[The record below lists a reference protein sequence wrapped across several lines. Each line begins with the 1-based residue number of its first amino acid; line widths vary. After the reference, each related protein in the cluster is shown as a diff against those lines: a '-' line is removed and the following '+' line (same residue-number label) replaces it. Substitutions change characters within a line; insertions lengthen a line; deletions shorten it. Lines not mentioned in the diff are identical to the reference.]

1 MKLNLQ
7 HGDVKESID
16 SDGNLCYTYTF
27 TPTSADDEL
36 MLNTDEWAN
45 VDLEHIMLNK
55 GSTPLPF
62 EQNTVEKSQLA
73 QMFDNLHE
81 VSADFRNLKENLE
94 GQITANARGFEA
106 KYKEFLDHEDQR
118 EISNRT
124 EWEGLMKLTA
134 KGLTTSFNQKV
145 SDEAKKTLETSKSFT
160 KQTADG
166 LTASFEKKLTDS
178 AGNTLESAKSFT
190 IQTADEYKSVL
201 MKRIKD
207 GDQEVL
213 NALTRKAGS
222 LESLISDL
230 KAEQSSK
237 LTQTVNSFTTKIEDL
252 KKQQSSAITQT
263 QDLITSRVNDAKSG
277 METKIDQLS
286 NSISWR
292 VEQKVG
298 EKMTG
303 SKIISAINANT
314 SGVQIKGENIA
325 LDGNVTMN
333 NAFARK
339 LFVEK
344 LDAYDVK
351 AFMGSFGHVVA
362 SNLDAK
368 SITGFDTSF
377 IQSIWNRI
385 NGFTYIDGAGVTVNQ
400 YNNNRMKL
408 NQNGMHFTD
417 TYGNEIGNIGAS
429 YMKDNPDKKGLSFQ
443 IPPNRYMSW
452 SKKNDFVDDSYTIIM
467 EVGVDRKRS
476 VVIHGFLDVYQG
488 LNLYGSHI
496 DQAQKIMFINGTSYI
511 DQSESWLNLHGDW
524 GIKFYIRGGR
534 VISFD
539 YDNTNMFTNLDLHN
553 YTLSNYKTSSDRR
566 LKENIQFYE
575 LNALDLLNQVRY
587 VSFDWKK
594 DKKHAFG
601 FIAQEVQAIFPD
613 LITTTGNGYLGYD
626 PTLYTHFIGM
636 SVQQLYRKVIELQ
649 DEIEQLRNS

>member
-7 HGDVKESID
+7 HGDVKEAID
-16 SDGNLCYTYTF
+16 PDGNLCYTYTF

-36 MLNTDEWAN
+36 VLNTDEWAN

-94 GQITANARGFEA
+94 GQIVANAKGFEA
-106 KYKEFLDHEDQR
+106 KYKEFLEHEDKR
-118 EISNRT
+118 ETSNRS

-145 SDEAKKTLETSKSFT
+145 SDETGKVLE
-160 KQTADG
+160 
-166 LTASFEKKLTDS
+166 
-178 AGNTLESAKSFT
+178 NAKSFT
-190 IQTADEYKSVL
+190 TQTADEYKSVL
-201 MKRIKD
+201 IQQIKD

-303 SKIISAINANT
+303 SKIISAINTNT
-314 SGVQIKGENIA
+314 SGVQIKGENIN

-351 AFMGSFGHVVA
+351 AFMGSFGHVIA

-400 YNNNRMKL
+400 YNNNKMKL

-626 PTLYTHFIGM
+626 PNLYTHFIGM
-636 SVQQLYRKVIELQ
+636 SVQQLYRKVVELEN
-649 DEIEQLRNS
+649 EIEQLRNS

>member
-7 HGDVKESID
+7 HGDVKEAID

-36 MLNTDEWAN
+36 VLNTDEWAN

-94 GQITANARGFEA
+94 GQIVANAKGFEA
-106 KYKEFLDHEDQR
+106 KYKEFLDHEDKR
-118 EISNRT
+118 EISNRS

-134 KGLTTSFNQKV
+134 KGLTTSFNQKI
-145 SDEAKKTLETSKSFT
+145 SDETGKVLE
-160 KQTADG
+160 
-166 LTASFEKKLTDS
+166 
-178 AGNTLESAKSFT
+178 NAKSFT
-190 IQTADEYKSVL
+190 TQTANEYKSVL
-201 MKRIKD
+201 IQQIKD

-230 KAEQSSK
+230 KAEQSSQ

-252 KKQQSSAITQT
+252 KEQQSSAIAQT
-263 QDLITSRVNDAKSG
+263 QNLITSRVNDAKSG

-314 SGVQIKGENIA
+314 SGVQIKGENIN

-400 YNNNRMKL
+400 YNNNKMKL

-417 TYGNEIGNIGAS
+417 NYGNEIGNIGAS
-429 YMKDNPDKKGLSFQ
+429 YMKDDPDKKGLSFQ

-524 GIKFYIRGGR
+524 GIKFYIRGSR
-534 VISFD
+534 AISFD
-539 YDNTNMFTNLDLHN
+539 SDTTNMFTNLDLHN
-553 YTLSNYKTSSDRR
+553 KTLSNYNTSSDRR

-601 FIAQEVQAIFPD
+601 FIDQEMQAIFPD

-626 PTLYTHFIGM
+626 PNLYTHFIGM

>member
-7 HGDVKESID
+7 HGDVKEAID
-16 SDGNLCYTYTF
+16 PDGNLCYTYTF

-36 MLNTDEWAN
+36 VLNTDEWAN

-94 GQITANARGFEA
+94 GQIVANAKGFEA
-106 KYKEFLDHEDQR
+106 KYKEFLEHEDKR
-118 EISNRT
+118 EISNRS

-134 KGLTTSFNQKV
+134 KGLTTSFNQKI
-145 SDEAKKTLETSKSFT
+145 SDETGKVLE
-160 KQTADG
+160 
-166 LTASFEKKLTDS
+166 
-178 AGNTLESAKSFT
+178 NAKSFT
-190 IQTADEYKSVL
+190 TQTADEYKSVL

-252 KKQQSSAITQT
+252 KEQQSSAIAQT
-263 QDLITSRVNDAKSG
+263 QDLITSRVTDVKNG
-277 METKIDQLS
+277 MQTKIDQLN

-314 SGVQIKGENIA
+314 SGVQIKGENIN

-400 YNNNRMKL
+400 YNNNKMKL

-417 TYGNEIGNIGAS
+417 NYGNEIGNIGAS
-429 YMKDNPDKKGLSFQ
+429 YMKDDPDKKGLSFQ

-511 DQSESWLNLHGDW
+511 DQSESWLKLHGDW
-524 GIKFYIRGGR
+524 GIKFYIRGSR
-534 VISFD
+534 VIDFD
-539 YDNTNMFTNLDLHN
+539 YENTNMFTNLDLHN
-553 YTLSNYKTSSDRR
+553 YTLSNYNTSSDRR

>member
-7 HGDVKESID
+7 HGDVQEAID

-36 MLNTDEWAN
+36 VLNTDEWAN

-94 GQITANARGFEA
+94 GQIVANAKGFEA
-106 KYKEFLDHEDQR
+106 KYKEFLEHEDKR
-118 EISNRT
+118 ETSNRS

-145 SDEAKKTLETSKSFT
+145 SDEAGKVLE
-160 KQTADG
+160 
-166 LTASFEKKLTDS
+166 
-178 AGNTLESAKSFT
+178 NAKSFT
-190 IQTADEYKSVL
+190 TQTADEYKSVL
-201 MKRIKD
+201 IQQIKD

-230 KAEQSSK
+230 KAEQSSQ

-252 KKQQSSAITQT
+252 KEQQSSAIAQT
-263 QDLITSRVNDAKSG
+263 QNLITSRVNDAKSG

-400 YNNNRMKL
+400 YNNNKMKL

-417 TYGNEIGNIGAS
+417 TYGSEIGNIGAS

-511 DQSESWLNLHGDW
+511 DQSESWLSLHGDW
-524 GIKFYIRGGR
+524 GIKFYIRGSR
-534 VISFD
+534 AISFD
-539 YDNTNMFTNLDLHN
+539 SDTTNMFTNLDLHN
-553 YTLSNYKTSSDRR
+553 KTLSNYNTSSDRR

-601 FIAQEVQAIFPD
+601 FIAQEMQAIFSD

-626 PTLYTHFIGM
+626 PNLYTHFIGM

>member
-7 HGDVKESID
+7 HGDVQEAID
-16 SDGNLCYTYTF
+16 PDGNLCYTYTF

-36 MLNTDEWAN
+36 VLNTDEWAN

-94 GQITANARGFEA
+94 GQIVANAKGFEA
-106 KYKEFLDHEDQR
+106 KYKEFLEHEDKR
-118 EISNRT
+118 ETSNRS

-145 SDEAKKTLETSKSFT
+145 SDEAGKVLE
-160 KQTADG
+160 
-166 LTASFEKKLTDS
+166 
-178 AGNTLESAKSFT
+178 NAKSFT
-190 IQTADEYKSVL
+190 TQTANEYTSVL

-230 KAEQSSK
+230 KAEQSSQ
-237 LTQTVNSFTTKIEDL
+237 LTQTTNSFTTKIEDL
-252 KKQQSSAITQT
+252 KRQQSSAIAQT

-362 SNLDAK
+362 SNLDAH

-400 YNNNRMKL
+400 YNNNKMKL

-429 YMKDNPDKKGLSFQ
+429 YMKDDPDKKGLSFQ

-524 GIKFYIRGGR
+524 GIKFFIREGR

-626 PTLYTHFIGM
+626 PNLYTHFIGM

>member
-1 MKLNLQ
+1 MTIHIR
-7 HGDVKESID
+7 HGDLEPKSID
-16 SDGNLCYTYTF
+16 PDGNLCYTYTF

-36 MLNTDEWAN
+36 VLNTDEWAN

-94 GQITANARGFEA
+94 GQIVANAKGFEA
-106 KYKEFLDHEDQR
+106 KYKEFLEHEDKR
-118 EISNRT
+118 EISNRS

-145 SDEAKKTLETSKSFT
+145 SDEAGKVLE
-160 KQTADG
+160 
-166 LTASFEKKLTDS
+166 
-178 AGNTLESAKSFT
+178 NAKSFT
-190 IQTADEYKSVL
+190 TQTANEYTSVL

-230 KAEQSSK
+230 KAEQSSQ
-237 LTQTVNSFTTKIEDL
+237 LTQTTNSFTTKIEDL
-252 KKQQSSAITQT
+252 KKQQSSAIAQT
-263 QDLITSRVNDAKSG
+263 QNLITSRVNDAKSG

-400 YNNNRMKL
+400 YNNNKMKL

-417 TYGNEIGNIGAS
+417 TYGSEIGNIGAS

-511 DQSESWLNLHGDW
+511 DQSESWLSLHGDW
-524 GIKFYIRGGR
+524 GIKFYIRGSR
-534 VISFD
+534 AISFD
-539 YDNTNMFTNLDLHN
+539 SDTTNMFTNLDLHN
-553 YTLSNYKTSSDRR
+553 HTLSNYTESSDRR

-626 PTLYTHFIGM
+626 PNLYTHFIGM

>member
-7 HGDVKESID
+7 HGDVKEAID
-16 SDGNLCYTYTF
+16 SDGKLCYTYTF

-36 MLNTDEWAN
+36 VLNTDEWAN

-94 GQITANARGFEA
+94 GQIVANAKGFEA
-106 KYKEFLDHEDQR
+106 KYKEFLEYEDKR

-134 KGLTTSFNQKV
+134 KGLTTSFNQKI
-145 SDEAKKTLETSKSFT
+145 SDETGKVLE
-160 KQTADG
+160 
-166 LTASFEKKLTDS
+166 
-178 AGNTLESAKSFT
+178 NAKSFT
-190 IQTADEYKSVL
+190 TQTADEYKSVL
-201 MKRIKD
+201 IRQIKD

-252 KKQQSSAITQT
+252 KEQQSSAIAQT
-263 QDLITSRVNDAKSG
+263 QDLITSRVTDVKNG
-277 METKIDQLS
+277 MQTKIDQLN

-303 SKIISAINANT
+303 SKIISAINANS
-314 SGVQIKGENIA
+314 SGVQIKGENIN

-362 SNLDAK
+362 SNLDAR

-400 YNNNRMKL
+400 YNNNKMKL

-417 TYGNEIGNIGAS
+417 NYGNEIGNIGAS

-524 GIKFYIRGGR
+524 GIKFYIRGSR

-539 YDNTNMFTNLDLHN
+539 SETTNMSTNLDLHN
-553 YTLSNYKTSSDRR
+553 HTLSNYTESSDRR

-575 LNALDLLNQVRY
+575 LDALDLLNQVRY

-626 PTLYTHFIGM
+626 PNLYTHFIGM

>member
-16 SDGNLCYTYTF
+16 PDGNLCYTYTF

-36 MLNTDEWAN
+36 VLNTDEWAN

-94 GQITANARGFEA
+94 GQIVANAKGFEA
-106 KYKEFLDHEDQR
+106 KYKEFLEHEDKR
-118 EISNRT
+118 ETSNRS

-145 SDEAKKTLETSKSFT
+145 SDEAGKVLE
-160 KQTADG
+160 
-166 LTASFEKKLTDS
+166 
-178 AGNTLESAKSFT
+178 NAKSFT
-190 IQTADEYKSVL
+190 TQTADEYKSVL
-201 MKRIKD
+201 IQQIKD

-213 NALTRKAGS
+213 NALSRKAGS

-230 KAEQSSK
+230 KAEQSSQ

-252 KKQQSSAITQT
+252 KEQQSSAIAQT
-263 QDLITSRVNDAKSG
+263 QDLITSRVTDVKNG
-277 METKIDQLS
+277 MQTKIDQLN

-314 SGVQIKGENIA
+314 SGVQIKGENIN

-524 GIKFYIRGGR
+524 GIKFYIRGSQ

-539 YDNTNMFTNLDLHN
+539 SETTNMSTDLDLHN
-553 YTLSNYKTSSDRR
+553 HTLSNYTESSDRR

-601 FIAQEVQAIFPD
+601 FIAQEVQAIFSD

-626 PTLYTHFIGM
+626 PNLYTHFIGM

>member
-7 HGDVKESID
+7 HGDVKEAID
-16 SDGNLCYTYTF
+16 PDGNLCYTYTF

-36 MLNTDEWAN
+36 VLNTDEWAN

-73 QMFDNLHE
+73 QMLDNLHE

-106 KYKEFLDHEDQR
+106 KYKAFLDHEDKR
-118 EISNRT
+118 ETSNRS

-145 SDEAKKTLETSKSFT
+145 SDEAGKVLE
-160 KQTADG
+160 
-166 LTASFEKKLTDS
+166 
-178 AGNTLESAKSFT
+178 NAKSFT
-190 IQTADEYKSVL
+190 TQTANEYTSVL

-230 KAEQSSK
+230 KAEQSSQ
-237 LTQTVNSFTTKIEDL
+237 LTQTTNSFTTKIEDL
-252 KKQQSSAITQT
+252 KRQQSSAIAQT

>member
-16 SDGNLCYTYTF
+16 PDGNLCYTYTF

-36 MLNTDEWAN
+36 VLNTDEWAN

-94 GQITANARGFEA
+94 GQIVANAKGFEA
-106 KYKEFLDHEDQR
+106 KYKEFLEHEDKR
-118 EISNRT
+118 ETSNRS

-145 SDEAKKTLETSKSFT
+145 SDEAGKVLE
-160 KQTADG
+160 
-166 LTASFEKKLTDS
+166 
-178 AGNTLESAKSFT
+178 NAKSFT
-190 IQTADEYKSVL
+190 TQTADEYKSVL
-201 MKRIKD
+201 IQQIKD

-213 NALTRKAGS
+213 NALSRKAGS

-230 KAEQSSK
+230 KAEQSSQ

-252 KKQQSSAITQT
+252 KEQQSSAIAQT
-263 QDLITSRVNDAKSG
+263 QDLITSRVTDVKNG
-277 METKIDQLS
+277 MQTKIDQLN

-314 SGVQIKGENIA
+314 SGVQIKGENIN

-400 YNNNRMKL
+400 YNNNKMKL

-417 TYGNEIGNIGAS
+417 IYGNEIGNIGAS
-429 YMKDNPDKKGLSFQ
+429 YMKDDPDKKGLSFQ

-511 DQSESWLNLHGDW
+511 DQSESWLKLHGDW

-534 VISFD
+534 VIDFD
-539 YDNTNMFTNLDLHN
+539 YENTNMFTNLDLHN
-553 YTLSNYKTSSDRR
+553 HTLSNYTESSDRR

-626 PTLYTHFIGM
+626 PNLYTHFIGM

>member
-7 HGDVKESID
+7 HGDVKEAID

-36 MLNTDEWAN
+36 VLNTDEWAN

-94 GQITANARGFEA
+94 GQIVANAKGFEA
-106 KYKEFLDHEDQR
+106 KYKEFLDHEDKR
-118 EISNRT
+118 EISNRS

-134 KGLTTSFNQKV
+134 KGLTTSFNQKI
-145 SDEAKKTLETSKSFT
+145 SDETGKVLE
-160 KQTADG
+160 
-166 LTASFEKKLTDS
+166 
-178 AGNTLESAKSFT
+178 NAKSFT
-190 IQTADEYKSVL
+190 TQTANEYKSVL
-201 MKRIKD
+201 IQQIKD

-230 KAEQSSK
+230 KAEQSSQ

-252 KKQQSSAITQT
+252 KEQQSSAIAQT
-263 QDLITSRVNDAKSG
+263 QNLITSRVNDAKSG

-314 SGVQIKGENIA
+314 SGVQIKGENIN

-400 YNNNRMKL
+400 YNNNKMKL

-417 TYGNEIGNIGAS
+417 NYGNEIGNIGAS
-429 YMKDNPDKKGLSFQ
+429 YMKDDPDKKGLSFQ

-524 GIKFYIRGGR
+524 GIKFYIRGSR
-534 VISFD
+534 AISFD
-539 YDNTNMFTNLDLHN
+539 SDTTNMFTNLDLHN
-553 YTLSNYKTSSDRR
+553 KTLSNYNTSSDRR

-601 FIAQEVQAIFPD
+601 FIAQEMQAIFPD

-626 PTLYTHFIGM
+626 PNLYTHFIGM

>member
-7 HGDVKESID
+7 HGDVKEAID
-16 SDGNLCYTYTF
+16 PDGNLCYTYTF

-36 MLNTDEWAN
+36 VLNTDEWAN

-94 GQITANARGFEA
+94 GQIVANAKGFEA

-134 KGLTTSFNQKV
+134 KGLTTSFNQKI
-145 SDEAKKTLETSKSFT
+145 SDETGKVLE
-160 KQTADG
+160 
-166 LTASFEKKLTDS
+166 
-178 AGNTLESAKSFT
+178 NAKSFT
-190 IQTADEYKSVL
+190 TQTANEYTSVL

-252 KKQQSSAITQT
+252 KRQQSSAIAQT

-362 SNLDAK
+362 SNLDAH

-400 YNNNRMKL
+400 YNNNKMKL

-429 YMKDNPDKKGLSFQ
+429 YMKDDPDKKGLSFQ

-511 DQSESWLNLHGDW
+511 DQSESWLKLHGDW
-524 GIKFYIRGGR
+524 GIKFYIRGSR
-534 VISFD
+534 VIDFD
-539 YDNTNMFTNLDLHN
+539 YENTNMFTNLDLHN
-553 YTLSNYKTSSDRR
+553 YTLSNYNTSSDRR

-626 PTLYTHFIGM
+626 PNLYTHFIGM

>member
-1 MKLNLQ
+1 MTIHIR
-7 HGDVKESID
+7 HGDLEPKSID
-16 SDGNLCYTYTF
+16 PDGNLCYTYTF

-36 MLNTDEWAN
+36 VLNTDEWAN

-73 QMFDNLHE
+73 QMLDNLHE

-94 GQITANARGFEA
+94 GQIVANAKGFEA
-106 KYKEFLDHEDQR
+106 KYKEFLEHEDKR
-118 EISNRT
+118 ETSNRS

-145 SDEAKKTLETSKSFT
+145 SDEAGKVLE
-160 KQTADG
+160 
-166 LTASFEKKLTDS
+166 
-178 AGNTLESAKSFT
+178 NAKSFT
-190 IQTADEYKSVL
+190 TQTANEYTSVL

-230 KAEQSSK
+230 KAEQSSQ
-237 LTQTVNSFTTKIEDL
+237 LTQTTNSFTTKIEDL
-252 KKQQSSAITQT
+252 KRQQSSAIAQT

-344 LDAYDVK
+344 LDTYDVK
-351 AFMGSFGHVVA
+351 AFMGSFGHVIA

-400 YNNNRMKL
+400 YNNNKMKL

-417 TYGNEIGNIGAS
+417 NYGNEIGNIGAS
-429 YMKDNPDKKGLSFQ
+429 YMKDDPDKKGLSFQ

-496 DQAQKIMFINGTSYI
+496 DQAQKIMFTNGTSYI
-511 DQSESWLNLHGDW
+511 DQSESWLKLHGDW
-524 GIKFYIRGGR
+524 GIKFYIRGSR
-534 VISFD
+534 VIDFD
-539 YDNTNMFTNLDLHN
+539 YENTNMFTNLDLHN
-553 YTLSNYKTSSDRR
+553 YTLSNYNTSSDRR

-601 FIAQEVQAIFPD
+601 FIAQEVQAIFSD

-626 PTLYTHFIGM
+626 PNLYTHFIGM
-636 SVQQLYRKVIELQ
+636 SVQQLYRKVVELEN
-649 DEIEQLRNS
+649 EIEQLRNS

>member
-1 MKLNLQ
+1 MTIHIR
-7 HGDVKESID
+7 HGDLEPKSID
-16 SDGNLCYTYTF
+16 PDGNLCYTYTF

-36 MLNTDEWAN
+36 VLNTDEWAN

-73 QMFDNLHE
+73 QMLDNLHE

-94 GQITANARGFEA
+94 GQIVANAKGFEA
-106 KYKEFLDHEDQR
+106 KYKEFLEHEDKR
-118 EISNRT
+118 ETSNRS

-145 SDEAKKTLETSKSFT
+145 SDEAGKVLE
-160 KQTADG
+160 
-166 LTASFEKKLTDS
+166 
-178 AGNTLESAKSFT
+178 NAKSFT
-190 IQTADEYKSVL
+190 TQTANEYTSVL

-230 KAEQSSK
+230 KAEQSSQ
-237 LTQTVNSFTTKIEDL
+237 LTQTTNSFTTKIEDL
-252 KKQQSSAITQT
+252 KRQQSSAIAQT

-344 LDAYDVK
+344 LDTYDVK
-351 AFMGSFGHVVA
+351 AFMGSFGHVIA

-400 YNNNRMKL
+400 YNNNKMKL

-417 TYGNEIGNIGAS
+417 TYGSEIGNIGAS

-511 DQSESWLNLHGDW
+511 DQSASWLNLHGDW
-524 GIKFYIRGGR
+524 GIKFYIRGSQ

-539 YDNTNMFTNLDLHN
+539 SETTNMSTDLDLHN
-553 YTLSNYKTSSDRR
+553 HTLSNYTESSDRR

-601 FIAQEVQAIFPD
+601 FIAQEVQAIFSD

-626 PTLYTHFIGM
+626 PNLYTHFIGM

>member
-7 HGDVKESID
+7 HGDVKEAID

-36 MLNTDEWAN
+36 VLNTDEWAN

-106 KYKEFLDHEDQR
+106 KYKEFLEHEDKR

-124 EWEGLMKLTA
+124 EWEDLMKLTA

-145 SDEAKKTLETSKSFT
+145 SDEAGKVLE
-160 KQTADG
+160 
-166 LTASFEKKLTDS
+166 
-178 AGNTLESAKSFT
+178 NAKSFT
-190 IQTADEYKSVL
+190 TQTANEYTSVL

-230 KAEQSSK
+230 KAEQSSQ
-237 LTQTVNSFTTKIEDL
+237 LTQTTNSFTTKIEDL
-252 KKQQSSAITQT
+252 KRQQSSAIAQT

-314 SGVQIKGENIA
+314 SGVQIKGENIN

-351 AFMGSFGHVVA
+351 AFMGSFGHVIA

-400 YNNNRMKL
+400 YNNNKMKL

-417 TYGNEIGNIGAS
+417 NYGNEIGNIGAS

-524 GIKFYIRGGR
+524 GIKFYIRGSR
-534 VISFD
+534 AISFD
-539 YDNTNMFTNLDLHN
+539 SETTNMSTDLDLHN
-553 YTLSNYKTSSDRR
+553 HTLSNYTESSDRR

-601 FIAQEVQAIFPD
+601 FIAQEVQAIFSD

-626 PTLYTHFIGM
+626 PNLYTHFIGM
-636 SVQQLYRKVIELQ
+636 SVQQLYRKVMELQ
-649 DEIEQLRNS
+649 DEIKQLRNS

>member
-7 HGDVKESID
+7 HGDVQEAID
-16 SDGNLCYTYTF
+16 PDGNLCYTYTF

-36 MLNTDEWAN
+36 VLNTDEWAN

-94 GQITANARGFEA
+94 GQIVANAKGFEA
-106 KYKEFLDHEDQR
+106 KYKEFLEHEDKR

-124 EWEGLMKLTA
+124 EWEDLMKLTA

-145 SDEAKKTLETSKSFT
+145 SDEAGKVLE
-160 KQTADG
+160 
-166 LTASFEKKLTDS
+166 
-178 AGNTLESAKSFT
+178 NAKSFT
-190 IQTADEYKSVL
+190 TQTANEYTSVL

-230 KAEQSSK
+230 KAEQSSQ
-237 LTQTVNSFTTKIEDL
+237 LTQTVNSFTAKIEDL
-252 KKQQSSAITQT
+252 KRQQSSAIAQT
-263 QDLITSRVNDAKSG
+263 QDLITSRVTDVKNG
-277 METKIDQLS
+277 MQTKIDQLN

-314 SGVQIKGENIA
+314 SGVQIKGENIN

-362 SNLDAK
+362 SNLDAH

-400 YNNNRMKL
+400 YNNNKMKL

-417 TYGNEIGNIGAS
+417 NYGNEIGNIGAS
-429 YMKDNPDKKGLSFQ
+429 YMKDDPDKKGLSFQ

-524 GIKFYIRGGR
+524 GIKFFIRGGR

-626 PTLYTHFIGM
+626 PNLYTHFIGM

>member
-7 HGDVKESID
+7 HGDVKEAID

-36 MLNTDEWAN
+36 VLNTDEWAN

-106 KYKEFLDHEDQR
+106 KYKEFLEHEDKR

-124 EWEGLMKLTA
+124 EWEDLMKLTA

-145 SDEAKKTLETSKSFT
+145 SDEAGKVLE
-160 KQTADG
+160 
-166 LTASFEKKLTDS
+166 
-178 AGNTLESAKSFT
+178 NAKSFT
-190 IQTADEYKSVL
+190 TQTANEYTSVL

-230 KAEQSSK
+230 KAEQSSQ
-237 LTQTVNSFTTKIEDL
+237 LTQTTNSFTTKIEDL
-252 KKQQSSAITQT
+252 KRQQSSAIAQT

-314 SGVQIKGENIA
+314 SGVQIKGENIN

-400 YNNNRMKL
+400 YNNNKMKL

-429 YMKDNPDKKGLSFQ
+429 YMKDDPDKKGLSFQ

>member
-7 HGDVKESID
+7 HGDVQEAID
-16 SDGNLCYTYTF
+16 PDGNLCYTYTF

-36 MLNTDEWAN
+36 VLNTDEWAN

-94 GQITANARGFEA
+94 GQIVANAKGFEA
-106 KYKEFLDHEDQR
+106 KYKEFLEHEDKR
-118 EISNRT
+118 EMSNRS

-134 KGLTTSFNQKV
+134 KGLTTSFNQKI
-145 SDEAKKTLETSKSFT
+145 SDETGKVLE
-160 KQTADG
+160 
-166 LTASFEKKLTDS
+166 
-178 AGNTLESAKSFT
+178 NAKSFT
-190 IQTADEYKSVL
+190 TQTADEYKSVL

-252 KKQQSSAITQT
+252 KRQQSSAIAQT

-377 IQSIWNRI
+377 IQSIWNKI

-400 YNNNRMKL
+400 YNNNKMKL

-429 YMKDNPDKKGLSFQ
+429 YMKDDPDKKGLSFQ

-511 DQSESWLNLHGDW
+511 DQSESWLKLHGDW
-524 GIKFYIRGGR
+524 GIKFYIRGSR
-534 VISFD
+534 VIDFD
-539 YDNTNMFTNLDLHN
+539 YENTNMFTNLDLHN
-553 YTLSNYKTSSDRR
+553 YTLSNYNTSSDRR

-575 LNALDLLNQVRY
+575 LDALDLLNQVRY

>member
-7 HGDVKESID
+7 HGDVQEAID

-36 MLNTDEWAN
+36 VLNTDEWAN

-94 GQITANARGFEA
+94 GQIVANAKGFEA
-106 KYKEFLDHEDQR
+106 KYKEFLEHEDKR

-145 SDEAKKTLETSKSFT
+145 SDETGKVLE
-160 KQTADG
+160 
-166 LTASFEKKLTDS
+166 
-178 AGNTLESAKSFT
+178 NAKSFT
-190 IQTADEYKSVL
+190 TQTANEYTSVL

-252 KKQQSSAITQT
+252 KEQQSSAIAQT

-314 SGVQIKGENIA
+314 SGVQIKGENIN

-400 YNNNRMKL
+400 YNNNKMKL

-417 TYGNEIGNIGAS
+417 TYGSEIGNIGAS

-626 PTLYTHFIGM
+626 PNLYTHFIGM
-636 SVQQLYRKVIELQ
+636 SVQQLYRKVVELEN
-649 DEIEQLRNS
+649 EIEQLRNS

>member
-7 HGDVKESID
+7 HGDVKEAID

-36 MLNTDEWAN
+36 VLNTDEWAN

-73 QMFDNLHE
+73 QMLDNLHE

-106 KYKEFLDHEDQR
+106 KYKAFLDHEDKR
-118 EISNRT
+118 ETSNRS

-145 SDEAKKTLETSKSFT
+145 SDEAGKVLE
-160 KQTADG
+160 
-166 LTASFEKKLTDS
+166 
-178 AGNTLESAKSFT
+178 NAKSFT
-190 IQTADEYKSVL
+190 TQTANEYTSVL

-230 KAEQSSK
+230 KAEQSSQ
-237 LTQTVNSFTTKIEDL
+237 LTQTTNSFTTKIEDL
-252 KKQQSSAITQT
+252 KRQQSSAIAQT

-626 PTLYTHFIGM
+626 PNLYTHFIGM
-636 SVQQLYRKVIELQ
+636 SVQQLYRKVVELEN
-649 DEIEQLRNS
+649 EIEQLRNS

>member
-7 HGDVKESID
+7 HGDVKEAID
-16 SDGNLCYTYTF
+16 PDGNLCYTYTF

-36 MLNTDEWAN
+36 VLNTDEWAN

-94 GQITANARGFEA
+94 GQIVANAKGFEA
-106 KYKEFLDHEDQR
+106 KYKEFLEHEDKR
-118 EISNRT
+118 EISNRS

-134 KGLTTSFNQKV
+134 KGLTTSFNQKI
-145 SDEAKKTLETSKSFT
+145 SDETGKVLE
-160 KQTADG
+160 
-166 LTASFEKKLTDS
+166 
-178 AGNTLESAKSFT
+178 NAKSFT
-190 IQTADEYKSVL
+190 TQTANEYTSVL

-252 KKQQSSAITQT
+252 KRQQSSAIAQT

-362 SNLDAK
+362 SNLDAH

-400 YNNNRMKL
+400 YNNNKMKL

-429 YMKDNPDKKGLSFQ
+429 YMKDDPDKKGLSFQ
-443 IPPNRYMSW
+443 IPLIDICLGL
-452 SKKNDFVDDSYTIIM
+452 KK
-467 EVGVDRKRS
+467 
-476 VVIHGFLDVYQG
+476 
-488 LNLYGSHI
+488 
-496 DQAQKIMFINGTSYI
+496 
-511 DQSESWLNLHGDW
+511 
-524 GIKFYIRGGR
+524 
-534 VISFD
+534 
-539 YDNTNMFTNLDLHN
+539 
-553 YTLSNYKTSSDRR
+553 
-566 LKENIQFYE
+566 
-575 LNALDLLNQVRY
+575 
-587 VSFDWKK
+587 
-594 DKKHAFG
+594 
-601 FIAQEVQAIFPD
+601 
-613 LITTTGNGYLGYD
+613 
-626 PTLYTHFIGM
+626 
-636 SVQQLYRKVIELQ
+636 
-649 DEIEQLRNS
+649 

>member
-7 HGDVKESID
+7 HGDVQESID

-36 MLNTDEWAN
+36 VLNTDEWAN

-94 GQITANARGFEA
+94 GQIVANAKGFEA
-106 KYKEFLDHEDQR
+106 KYKEFLEHEDKR
-118 EISNRT
+118 EISNRS

-134 KGLTTSFNQKV
+134 KGLTTSFNQKI
-145 SDEAKKTLETSKSFT
+145 SDETGKVLE
-160 KQTADG
+160 
-166 LTASFEKKLTDS
+166 
-178 AGNTLESAKSFT
+178 NAKSFT
-190 IQTADEYKSVL
+190 TQTADEYKSVL
-201 MKRIKD
+201 IRQIKE

-213 NALTRKAGS
+213 NALSRKAGS

-230 KAEQSSK
+230 KTEQSSQ

-252 KKQQSSAITQT
+252 KQQQSSAIAQT
-263 QDLITSRVNDAKSG
+263 QDLITSRVTDVKNG
-277 METKIDQLS
+277 MQTKIDQLN

-314 SGVQIKGENIA
+314 SGVQIKGENIN

-417 TYGNEIGNIGAS
+417 TYGSEIGNIGAS

-626 PTLYTHFIGM
+626 PNLYTHFIGM

>member
-1 MKLNLQ
+1 MTIHIR
-7 HGDVKESID
+7 HGDLEPKSID
-16 SDGNLCYTYTF
+16 PDGNLCYTYTF

-36 MLNTDEWAN
+36 VLNTDEWAN

-55 GSTPLPF
+55 GATPLPF

-94 GQITANARGFEA
+94 GQIVANAKGFEA
-106 KYKEFLDHEDQR
+106 KYKEFLEHEDKR
-118 EISNRT
+118 ETSNRS

-145 SDEAKKTLETSKSFT
+145 SDEAGKVLE
-160 KQTADG
+160 
-166 LTASFEKKLTDS
+166 
-178 AGNTLESAKSFT
+178 NAKSFT
-190 IQTADEYKSVL
+190 TQTANEYTSVL
-201 MKRIKD
+201 MKWIKD

-252 KKQQSSAITQT
+252 KEQQSSAIAQT
-263 QDLITSRVNDAKSG
+263 QNLITSRVNDAKSG

-292 VEQKVG
+292 VEQKVNNS
-298 EKMTG
+298 MTG

-400 YNNNRMKL
+400 YNNNKMKL

-429 YMKDNPDKKGLSFQ
+429 YMKDDPDKKGLSFQ

-524 GIKFYIRGGR
+524 GIKFYIRGSR
-534 VISFD
+534 AISFD

-626 PTLYTHFIGM
+626 PNLYTHFIGM

>member
-7 HGDVKESID
+7 RGDVQEAID

-36 MLNTDEWAN
+36 VLNTDEWAN

-94 GQITANARGFEA
+94 GQIVANAKGFEA
-106 KYKEFLDHEDQR
+106 KYKEFLDREDKR

-134 KGLTTSFNQKV
+134 KELTTSFNQKV
-145 SDEAKKTLETSKSFT
+145 SDEAGKVLE
-160 KQTADG
+160 
-166 LTASFEKKLTDS
+166 
-178 AGNTLESAKSFT
+178 NAKSFT
-190 IQTADEYKSVL
+190 TQTANEYTSVL

-230 KAEQSSK
+230 KAEQSSQ

-252 KKQQSSAITQT
+252 KEQQSSAIAQT
-263 QDLITSRVNDAKSG
+263 QNLITSRVNDAKSG

-400 YNNNRMKL
+400 YNNNKMKL

-417 TYGNEIGNIGAS
+417 TYGSEIGNIGAS

-524 GIKFYIRGGR
+524 GIKFFIREGR

-626 PTLYTHFIGM
+626 PNLYTHFIGM

>member
-1 MKLNLQ
+1 MTIHIR
-7 HGDVKESID
+7 HGDLEPKSID
-16 SDGNLCYTYTF
+16 PDGNLCYTYTF

-36 MLNTDEWAN
+36 VLNTDEWAN

-94 GQITANARGFEA
+94 GQIVANAKGFEA
-106 KYKEFLDHEDQR
+106 KYKEFLEHEDKR
-118 EISNRT
+118 ETSNRS

-145 SDEAKKTLETSKSFT
+145 SDEAGKVLE
-160 KQTADG
+160 
-166 LTASFEKKLTDS
+166 
-178 AGNTLESAKSFT
+178 NAKSFT
-190 IQTADEYKSVL
+190 TQTADEYKSVL
-201 MKRIKD
+201 IQQIKD

-230 KAEQSSK
+230 KAEQSSQ

-263 QDLITSRVNDAKSG
+263 QDLITSRVTDVKNG
-277 METKIDQLS
+277 MQTKIDQLN

-314 SGVQIKGENIA
+314 SGVQIKGENIN

-400 YNNNRMKL
+400 YNNNKMKL

-417 TYGNEIGNIGAS
+417 NYGNEIGNIGAS
-429 YMKDNPDKKGLSFQ
+429 YMKDDPDKKGLSFQ

-511 DQSESWLNLHGDW
+511 DQSESWLRLHGDW
-524 GIKFYIRGGR
+524 GIKFYIRGSR
-534 VISFD
+534 AISFD
-539 YDNTNMFTNLDLHN
+539 SDTTNMFTDLDLHN
-553 YTLSNYKTSSDRR
+553 KTLSNYNTSSDRR

-587 VSFDWKK
+587 VSFDWKESQ
-594 DKKHAFG
+594 KHSFG

-626 PTLYTHFIGM
+626 PNLYTHFIGM

>member
-7 HGDVKESID
+7 HGDVKEAID

-36 MLNTDEWAN
+36 VLNTDEWAN

-94 GQITANARGFEA
+94 GQIVANAKGFEA
-106 KYKEFLDHEDQR
+106 KYKEFLEHEDKR

-124 EWEGLMKLTA
+124 EWEDLMKLTA

-145 SDEAKKTLETSKSFT
+145 SDEAGKVLE
-160 KQTADG
+160 
-166 LTASFEKKLTDS
+166 
-178 AGNTLESAKSFT
+178 NAKSFT
-190 IQTADEYKSVL
+190 TQTANEYTSVL

-230 KAEQSSK
+230 RSEQSSK

-252 KKQQSSAITQT
+252 KQQQSSAIAQT
-263 QDLITSRVNDAKSG
+263 QNLITSRVTDVKNG
-277 METKIDQLS
+277 MQTKIDQLN
-286 NSISWR
+286 NSISWQ
-292 VEQKVG
+292 VEQKVNNS
-298 EKMTG
+298 MTG
-303 SKIISAINANT
+303 SKIISAINANS
-314 SGVQIKGENIA
+314 SGVQIKGENIN

-351 AFMGSFGHVVA
+351 AFMGSFGHVIA

-400 YNNNRMKL
+400 YNNNKMKL

-417 TYGNEIGNIGAS
+417 NYGNEIGNIGAS
-429 YMKDNPDKKGLSFQ
+429 YMKDDPDKKGLSFQ

-511 DQSESWLNLHGDW
+511 DQSESWLKLHGDW
-524 GIKFYIRGGR
+524 GIKFYIRGSR
-534 VISFD
+534 VIDFD
-539 YDNTNMFTNLDLHN
+539 YENTNMFTNLDLHN
-553 YTLSNYKTSSDRR
+553 YTLSNYNTSSDRR

-626 PTLYTHFIGM
+626 PNLYTHFIGM
-636 SVQQLYRKVIELQ
+636 SVQQLYRKVVELENEV
-649 DEIEQLRNS
+649 DKLRNS

>member
-1 MKLNLQ
+1 MTIHIR
-7 HGDVKESID
+7 HGDLEPKSID
-16 SDGNLCYTYTF
+16 PDGNLCYTYTF

-36 MLNTDEWAN
+36 VLNTDEWAN

-94 GQITANARGFEA
+94 GQIVANAKGFEA
-106 KYKEFLDHEDQR
+106 KYKEFLEHEDKR
-118 EISNRT
+118 EISNRS

-134 KGLTTSFNQKV
+134 KGLTTSFNQKI
-145 SDEAKKTLETSKSFT
+145 SDETGKVLE
-160 KQTADG
+160 
-166 LTASFEKKLTDS
+166 
-178 AGNTLESAKSFT
+178 NAKSFT
-190 IQTADEYKSVL
+190 TQTANEYTSVL

-230 KAEQSSK
+230 KAEQSSQ
-237 LTQTVNSFTTKIEDL
+237 LTQTTNSFTTKIEDL
-252 KKQQSSAITQT
+252 KQQQSSAIAQT

-314 SGVQIKGENIA
+314 SGVQIKGENIN

-377 IQSIWNRI
+377 IQSIWNKI

-400 YNNNRMKL
+400 YNNNKMKL

-429 YMKDNPDKKGLSFQ
+429 YMKDDPDKKGLSFQ

-524 GIKFYIRGGR
+524 GIKFFIRGGR

>member
-1 MKLNLQ
+1 MTIHIR
-7 HGDVKESID
+7 HGDLEPKSID

-36 MLNTDEWAN
+36 VLNTDEWAN

-94 GQITANARGFEA
+94 GQIVANAKGFEA
-106 KYKEFLDHEDQR
+106 KYKEFLEHEDNR

-124 EWEGLMKLTA
+124 EWEDLMKLTA

-145 SDEAKKTLETSKSFT
+145 SDEAGKVLE
-160 KQTADG
+160 
-166 LTASFEKKLTDS
+166 
-178 AGNTLESAKSFT
+178 NAKSFT
-190 IQTADEYKSVL
+190 TQTANEYTSVL

-230 KAEQSSK
+230 RLEQSSK

-252 KKQQSSAITQT
+252 KQQQSSAIAQT
-263 QDLITSRVNDAKSG
+263 QDLITSRVTDVKNG
-277 METKIDQLS
+277 MQTKIDQLN

-314 SGVQIKGENIA
+314 SGVQIKGENIN

-400 YNNNRMKL
+400 YNNNKMKL

-429 YMKDNPDKKGLSFQ
+429 YMKDDPDKKGLSFQ

-626 PTLYTHFIGM
+626 PNLYTHFIGM

>member
-7 HGDVKESID
+7 HGDVQEAID

-36 MLNTDEWAN
+36 VLNTDEWAN

-94 GQITANARGFEA
+94 GQIVANAKGFEA
-106 KYKEFLDHEDQR
+106 KYKEFLEHEDKR
-118 EISNRT
+118 ETSNRS

-145 SDEAKKTLETSKSFT
+145 SDEAGKVLE
-160 KQTADG
+160 
-166 LTASFEKKLTDS
+166 
-178 AGNTLESAKSFT
+178 NAKSFT
-190 IQTADEYKSVL
+190 TQTANEYKSVL

-230 KAEQSSK
+230 KAEQSSQ
-237 LTQTVNSFTTKIEDL
+237 LTQTTNSFTTKIEDL
-252 KKQQSSAITQT
+252 KRQQSSAIAQT

-303 SKIISAINANT
+303 SKIISAINANS
-314 SGVQIKGENIA
+314 SGVQIKGENIN

-339 LFVEK
+339 LFVEN

-400 YNNNRMKL
+400 YNNNKMKL

-524 GIKFYIRGGR
+524 GIKFFIREGR

-601 FIAQEVQAIFPD
+601 FIAQEVQAIFSD

>member
-7 HGDVKESID
+7 RGDVQEAID

-36 MLNTDEWAN
+36 VLNTDEWAN

-94 GQITANARGFEA
+94 GQIVANAKGFEA
-106 KYKEFLDHEDQR
+106 KYKEFLEHEDKR
-118 EISNRT
+118 ETSNRS

-145 SDEAKKTLETSKSFT
+145 SDEAGKVLE
-160 KQTADG
+160 
-166 LTASFEKKLTDS
+166 
-178 AGNTLESAKSFT
+178 NAKSFT
-190 IQTADEYKSVL
+190 TQTADEYKSVL
-201 MKRIKD
+201 IQQIKD

-230 KAEQSSK
+230 KAEQSSQ

-252 KKQQSSAITQT
+252 KEQQSSAIAQT
-263 QDLITSRVNDAKSG
+263 QNLITSRVNDAKSG

-314 SGVQIKGENIA
+314 SGVQIKGENIN

-351 AFMGSFGHVVA
+351 AFMGSFGHVIA

-400 YNNNRMKL
+400 YNNNKMKL

-417 TYGNEIGNIGAS
+417 NYGNEIGNIGAS

-511 DQSESWLNLHGDW
+511 DQSESWLKLHGDW
-524 GIKFYIRGGR
+524 GIKFYIRGSR
-534 VISFD
+534 VIDFD
-539 YDNTNMFTNLDLHN
+539 YENTNMFTNLDLHN
-553 YTLSNYKTSSDRR
+553 YTLSNYNTSSDRR

-601 FIAQEVQAIFPD
+601 FIAQEVQAIFSD

-626 PTLYTHFIGM
+626 PNLYTHFIGM
-636 SVQQLYRKVIELQ
+636 SVQQLYRKVMELQ
-649 DEIEQLRNS
+649 DEIKQLRNS

>member
-1 MKLNLQ
+1 MTIHIR
-7 HGDVKESID
+7 HGDLEPKSID
-16 SDGNLCYTYTF
+16 PDGNLCYTYTF

-36 MLNTDEWAN
+36 VLNTDEWAN

-94 GQITANARGFEA
+94 GQIVANAKGFEA
-106 KYKEFLDHEDQR
+106 KYKEFLEHEDKR
-118 EISNRT
+118 ETSNRS

-145 SDEAKKTLETSKSFT
+145 SDEAGKVLE
-160 KQTADG
+160 
-166 LTASFEKKLTDS
+166 
-178 AGNTLESAKSFT
+178 NAKSFT
-190 IQTADEYKSVL
+190 TQTADEYKSVL
-201 MKRIKD
+201 MKQIKE

-213 NALTRKAGS
+213 NALSRKAGS

-252 KKQQSSAITQT
+252 KEQQSSAIAQT
-263 QDLITSRVNDAKSG
+263 QNLITSRVNDAKSG

-292 VEQKVG
+292 VEQKVNNS
-298 EKMTG
+298 MTG

-400 YNNNRMKL
+400 YNNNKMKL

-417 TYGNEIGNIGAS
+417 NYGNEIGNIGAS

-524 GIKFYIRGGR
+524 GIKFYIRGSR
-534 VISFD
+534 AISFD
-539 YDNTNMFTNLDLHN
+539 SETTNMSTDLDLHN
-553 YTLSNYKTSSDRR
+553 HTLSNYTESSDRR

-601 FIAQEVQAIFPD
+601 FIAQEVQAIFSD

-626 PTLYTHFIGM
+626 PNLYTHFIGM
-636 SVQQLYRKVIELQ
+636 SVQQLYRKVMELQ
-649 DEIEQLRNS
+649 DEIKQLRNS

>member
-1 MKLNLQ
+1 MTIHIR
-7 HGDVKESID
+7 HGDLEPKSID

-36 MLNTDEWAN
+36 VLNTDEWAN

-94 GQITANARGFEA
+94 GQIVANAKGFEA
-106 KYKEFLDHEDQR
+106 KYKEFLEHEDKR
-118 EISNRT
+118 EISNRS

-134 KGLTTSFNQKV
+134 KGLTTSFNQKI
-145 SDEAKKTLETSKSFT
+145 SDETGKVLE
-160 KQTADG
+160 
-166 LTASFEKKLTDS
+166 
-178 AGNTLESAKSFT
+178 NAKSFT
-190 IQTADEYKSVL
+190 TQTADEYKSVL
-201 MKRIKD
+201 IRQIKE

-213 NALTRKAGS
+213 NALSRKAGS

-252 KKQQSSAITQT
+252 KEQQSSAIAQT
-263 QDLITSRVNDAKSG
+263 QNLITSRVNDAKSG

-314 SGVQIKGENIA
+314 SGVQIKGENIN

-400 YNNNRMKL
+400 YNNNKMKL

-417 TYGNEIGNIGAS
+417 NYGNEIGNIGAS
-429 YMKDNPDKKGLSFQ
+429 YMKDDPDKKGLSFQ

-496 DQAQKIMFINGTSYI
+496 DQAQKIMFINGTSHI

-524 GIKFYIRGGR
+524 GIKFYIRGSR
-534 VISFD
+534 AISFD
-539 YDNTNMFTNLDLHN
+539 SENTNMFTNLDLHN
-553 YTLSNYKTSSDRR
+553 KTLSNYNTSSDRR

-613 LITTTGNGYLGYD
+613 LITTTGNSYLGYD
-626 PTLYTHFIGM
+626 PNLYTHFIGM

>member
-1 MKLNLQ
+1 MTIHIR
-7 HGDVKESID
+7 HGDLEPKSID
-16 SDGNLCYTYTF
+16 PDGNLCYTYTF

-36 MLNTDEWAN
+36 VLNTDEWAN

-73 QMFDNLHE
+73 QMLDNLHE

-94 GQITANARGFEA
+94 GQIVANARGFEA

-124 EWEGLMKLTA
+124 EWEGLMKVTA

-145 SDEAKKTLETSKSFT
+145 SDETGKVLE
-160 KQTADG
+160 
-166 LTASFEKKLTDS
+166 
-178 AGNTLESAKSFT
+178 NAKSFT
-190 IQTADEYKSVL
+190 TQTADEYKSVL
-201 MKRIKD
+201 IQQIKD

-429 YMKDNPDKKGLSFQ
+429 YMKDDPDKKGLSFQ

-626 PTLYTHFIGM
+626 PNLYTHFIGM

>member
-1 MKLNLQ
+1 MTIHIR
-7 HGDVKESID
+7 HGDLEPKSID
-16 SDGNLCYTYTF
+16 PDGNLCYTYTF

-36 MLNTDEWAN
+36 VLNTDEWAN

-55 GSTPLPF
+55 GATPLPF

-94 GQITANARGFEA
+94 GQIVANAKGFEA
-106 KYKEFLDHEDQR
+106 KYKEFLEHEDKR
-118 EISNRT
+118 ETSNRS

-145 SDEAKKTLETSKSFT
+145 SDEAGKVLE
-160 KQTADG
+160 
-166 LTASFEKKLTDS
+166 
-178 AGNTLESAKSFT
+178 NAKSFT
-190 IQTADEYKSVL
+190 TQTANEYTSVL
-201 MKRIKD
+201 MKWIKD

-252 KKQQSSAITQT
+252 KEQQSSAIAQT
-263 QDLITSRVNDAKSG
+263 QDLITSRVTDVKNG
-277 METKIDQLS
+277 MQTKIDQLN

-344 LDAYDVK
+344 LDTYDVK
-351 AFMGSFGHVVA
+351 AFMGSFGHVIA

-400 YNNNRMKL
+400 YNNNKMKL

-429 YMKDNPDKKGLSFQ
+429 YMKDDPDKKGLSFQ

-626 PTLYTHFIGM
+626 PNLYTHFIGM

>member
-7 HGDVKESID
+7 HGDVQEAID

-36 MLNTDEWAN
+36 VLNTDEWAN

-94 GQITANARGFEA
+94 GQIVANAKGFEA
-106 KYKEFLDHEDQR
+106 KYKEFLEHEDKR
-118 EISNRT
+118 ETSNRS

-145 SDEAKKTLETSKSFT
+145 SDEAGKVLE
-160 KQTADG
+160 
-166 LTASFEKKLTDS
+166 
-178 AGNTLESAKSFT
+178 NAKSFT
-190 IQTADEYKSVL
+190 TQTADEYKSVL
-201 MKRIKD
+201 IQQIKE

-222 LESLISDL
+222 LESLISNL

-237 LTQTVNSFTTKIEDL
+237 LTQTANSFTTKIEDL
-252 KKQQSSAITQT
+252 KRQQSSAIAQT

-400 YNNNRMKL
+400 YNNNKMKL

-417 TYGNEIGNIGAS
+417 TYGSEIGNIGAS

-511 DQSESWLNLHGDW
+511 DQSAAWLNLHGDW
-524 GIKFYIRGGR
+524 GIKFYIRGSR

-539 YDNTNMFTNLDLHN
+539 SETTNMFTNLDLHN
-553 YTLSNYKTSSDRR
+553 HTLSNYTESSDRR

>member
-16 SDGNLCYTYTF
+16 PDGNLCYTYTF

-36 MLNTDEWAN
+36 VLNTDEWAN

-94 GQITANARGFEA
+94 GQIVANAKVFEA
-106 KYKEFLDHEDQR
+106 KYKEFLEHEDKR
-118 EISNRT
+118 ETSNRS

-145 SDEAKKTLETSKSFT
+145 SDEAGKVLE
-160 KQTADG
+160 
-166 LTASFEKKLTDS
+166 
-178 AGNTLESAKSFT
+178 NAKSFT
-190 IQTADEYKSVL
+190 TQTADEYKSVL
-201 MKRIKD
+201 IQQIKD

-213 NALTRKAGS
+213 NALSRKAGS

-230 KAEQSSK
+230 KAEQSSQ

-252 KKQQSSAITQT
+252 KEQQSSAIAQT
-263 QDLITSRVNDAKSG
+263 QDLITSRVTDVKNG
-277 METKIDQLS
+277 MQTKIDQLN

-314 SGVQIKGENIA
+314 SGVQIKGENIN

-524 GIKFYIRGGR
+524 GIKFYIRGSQ

-539 YDNTNMFTNLDLHN
+539 SETTNMSTDLDLHN
-553 YTLSNYKTSSDRR
+553 HTLSNYTESSDRR

-601 FIAQEVQAIFPD
+601 FIAQEVQAIFSD

-626 PTLYTHFIGM
+626 PNLYTHFIGM

>member
-7 HGDVKESID
+7 HGDVKEAID

-36 MLNTDEWAN
+36 VLNTDEWAN

-94 GQITANARGFEA
+94 GQIVANAKGFEA
-106 KYKEFLDHEDQR
+106 KYKEFLEHEDKR
-118 EISNRT
+118 ETSNRS

-145 SDEAKKTLETSKSFT
+145 SDEAGKVLE
-160 KQTADG
+160 
-166 LTASFEKKLTDS
+166 
-178 AGNTLESAKSFT
+178 NAKSFT
-190 IQTADEYKSVL
+190 TQTANEYTSVL
-201 MKRIKD
+201 MKWIKD

-400 YNNNRMKL
+400 YNNNKMKL

-417 TYGNEIGNIGAS
+417 TYGSEIGNIGAS

-511 DQSESWLNLHGDW
+511 DQSESWLKLHGDW
-524 GIKFYIRGGR
+524 GIKFYIRGSR
-534 VISFD
+534 VIDFD
-539 YDNTNMFTNLDLHN
+539 YENTNMFTNLDLHN
-553 YTLSNYKTSSDRR
+553 YTLSNYNTSSDRR

-626 PTLYTHFIGM
+626 PNLYTHFIGM

>member
-1 MKLNLQ
+1 MTIHIR
-7 HGDVKESID
+7 HGDLEPKSID
-16 SDGNLCYTYTF
+16 PDGNLCYTYTF

-36 MLNTDEWAN
+36 VLNTDEWAN

-94 GQITANARGFEA
+94 GQIVANARGFEA
-106 KYKEFLDHEDQR
+106 KYKKFLDHEDQR

-134 KGLTTSFNQKV
+134 KGLVTSFNQKI
-145 SDEAKKTLETSKSFT
+145 SDETGKVLE
-160 KQTADG
+160 
-166 LTASFEKKLTDS
+166 
-178 AGNTLESAKSFT
+178 NAKSFT
-190 IQTADEYKSVL
+190 TQTANEYTSVL

-252 KKQQSSAITQT
+252 KRQQSSAIAQT

-351 AFMGSFGHVVA
+351 AFMGSFGHVIA
-362 SNLDAK
+362 SNLDAH

-511 DQSESWLNLHGDW
+511 DQSESWLNLRGDW

-626 PTLYTHFIGM
+626 PNLYTHFIGM
-636 SVQQLYRKVIELQ
+636 SVQQLYRKVVELEN
-649 DEIEQLRNS
+649 EIEQLRNS

>member
-1 MKLNLQ
+1 MTIHIR
-7 HGDVKESID
+7 HGDLEPKSID
-16 SDGNLCYTYTF
+16 PDGNLCYTYTF

-36 MLNTDEWAN
+36 VLNTDEWAN

-94 GQITANARGFEA
+94 GQIVANAKGFEA
-106 KYKEFLDHEDQR
+106 KYKEFLEHEDKR
-118 EISNRT
+118 ETSNRS

-134 KGLTTSFNQKV
+134 KGLTTSFNQKI
-145 SDEAKKTLETSKSFT
+145 SDETGKVLE
-160 KQTADG
+160 
-166 LTASFEKKLTDS
+166 
-178 AGNTLESAKSFT
+178 NAKSFT
-190 IQTADEYKSVL
+190 TQTADEYKSVL

-252 KKQQSSAITQT
+252 KEQQSSAIAQT
-263 QDLITSRVNDAKSG
+263 QDLITSRVTDVKNG
-277 METKIDQLS
+277 MQTKIDQLN

-298 EKMTG
+298 ENMTG
-303 SKIISAINANT
+303 NKIISAINANT
-314 SGVQIKGENIA
+314 SGVQIKGENIN

-377 IQSIWNRI
+377 IQSIWNKI

-400 YNNNRMKL
+400 YNNNKMKL

-429 YMKDNPDKKGLSFQ
+429 YMKDDPDKKGLSFQ

-511 DQSESWLNLHGDW
+511 DQSESWLKLHGDW
-524 GIKFYIRGGR
+524 GIKFYIRGSR
-534 VISFD
+534 VIDFD
-539 YDNTNMFTNLDLHN
+539 YENTNMFTNLDLHN

-601 FIAQEVQAIFPD
+601 FIAQEVQAIFSD

>member
-7 HGDVKESID
+7 HGDVQETID
-16 SDGNLCYTYTF
+16 PDGNLCYTYTF

-36 MLNTDEWAN
+36 VLNTDEWAN

-94 GQITANARGFEA
+94 GQIVANAKGFEA
-106 KYKEFLDHEDQR
+106 KYKEFLEHEDKR
-118 EISNRT
+118 ETSNRS

-145 SDEAKKTLETSKSFT
+145 SDETGKVLE
-160 KQTADG
+160 
-166 LTASFEKKLTDS
+166 
-178 AGNTLESAKSFT
+178 NAKSFT
-190 IQTADEYKSVL
+190 TQTADEYKSVL
-201 MKRIKD
+201 IQQIKD

-230 KAEQSSK
+230 KAEQSSQ

-314 SGVQIKGENIA
+314 SGVQIKGENIN

-400 YNNNRMKL
+400 YNNNKMKL

-429 YMKDNPDKKGLSFQ
+429 YMKDDPDKKGLSFQ

-626 PTLYTHFIGM
+626 PNLYTHFIGM
-636 SVQQLYRKVIELQ
+636 SVQQLYRKVVELEN
-649 DEIEQLRNS
+649 EIEQLRNS